1 MKRRISAIP
10 SPKMSAAIKKYRNL
24 GMPTRKISILP
35 RANKAP
41 AMPAPPGIF
50 EMLICGF
57 GVPSLTLHLL

>member
-1 MKRRISAIP
+1 
-10 SPKMSAAIKKYRNL
+10 MSAAIKKYRNL
-24 GMPTRKISILP
+24 GMPMRKISILP

-57 GVPSLTLHLL
+57 GVPSLMLHLL